1 VLDILLSLVYFL
13 HLEKVG
19 GCLVD
24 FEHLAS
30 SDSRE
35 EGWQVGALC
44 PVWGRSQGRLPE
56 EMTLVLRPVDAET

>member
-35 EGWQVGALC
+35 EGWQVGDFQ
-44 PVWGRSQGRLPE
+44 RK
-56 EMTLVLRPVDAET
+56 